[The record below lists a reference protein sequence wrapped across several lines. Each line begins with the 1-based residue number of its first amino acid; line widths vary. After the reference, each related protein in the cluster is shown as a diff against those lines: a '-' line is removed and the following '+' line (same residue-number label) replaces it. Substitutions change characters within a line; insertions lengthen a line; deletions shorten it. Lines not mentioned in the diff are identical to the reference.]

1 MTNSSTKEII
11 KEARSHHPD
20 ISDAVVDKLSN
31 FLASELNENELNLVS
46 LKQITG
52 ELLVALVNPTA
63 KNEN

>member
-20 ISDAVVDKLSN
+20 ISDAVVDNLSN

-52 ELLVALVNPTA
+52 ELLVALVNTTA

>member
-1 MTNSSTKEII
+1 MTNLSAKEII

-31 FLASELNENELNLVS
+31 FLASELNENELNPVS
-46 LKQITG
+46 LKQITS
-52 ELLVALVNPTA
+52 ELLGALMNPTA